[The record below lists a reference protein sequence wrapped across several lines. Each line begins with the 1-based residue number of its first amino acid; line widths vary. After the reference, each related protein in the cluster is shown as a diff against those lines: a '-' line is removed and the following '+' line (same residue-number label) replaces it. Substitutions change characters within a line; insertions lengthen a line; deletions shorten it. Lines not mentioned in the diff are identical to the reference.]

1 MKPNRIILQLITVA
15 LILCCIFIC
24 ACTGTENGGEDFAVS
39 TSGETASAAVTD
51 GDTSGEGNPDS
62 GSGMNTAQESV
73 LAKIKN
79 DGDYD
84 EMLKAFLEKN
94 DAAEKIQVTLTFN
107 EDMLSDN
114 PSYIQNFCD
123 KYSLT
128 LDEDSGIGDSYIILP
143 LMTAEEIVEIASD
156 EAVEAII
163 RGGGRNFG

>member
-79 DGDYD
+79 RRGLTTKCSKLF
-84 EMLKAFLEKN
+84 LKRTMPQRK
-94 DAAEKIQVTLTFN
+94 
-107 EDMLSDN
+107 SR
-114 PSYIQNFCD
+114 S
-123 KYSLT
+123 
-128 LDEDSGIGDSYIILP
+128 
-143 LMTAEEIVEIASD
+143 
-156 EAVEAII
+156 
-163 RGGGRNFG
+163 R